1 MLVCIYIPLLPLY
14 LHGFYNH
21 LGVKIGRFIGGISII
36 LYITDIYRIL
46 PYNVSSLILYFTWIQ
61 LFQIFIISMIKVLY
75 GLYLLHNKIYIFEY
89 ISVSFSIL
97 LLRVTMILFIEIIG
111 LFVYDLLTE
120 VLWQVNEIRKMSK
133 KKERNPIKW
142 FPFFWYSDSL
152 KLNYRIWRMFYIFF
166 YIYPIT

>member
-1 MLVCIYIPLLPLY
+1 MKIVMKLKHKRLVNDMLVCIYIPLLPLY

-89 ISVSFSIL
+89 ISVSL
-97 LLRVTMILFIEIIG
+97 LFYLVIKSNND
-111 LFVYDLLTE
+111 FVYRDNR
-120 VLWQVNEIRKMSK
+120 VVCLWFVDGSFVTSKRNKKNE
-133 KKERNPIKW
+133 
-142 FPFFWYSDSL
+142 
-152 KLNYRIWRMFYIFF
+152 
-166 YIYPIT
+166 